1 MITSPILYQYICM
14 FIFKELIKVQLP
26 APLSPDTE
34 NGSQCLSY
42 EEENALN
49 YAAGYIPKALR
60 RQLERELISC
70 FNELTEDDGI
80 NDES

>member
-1 MITSPILYQYICM
+1 M

-34 NGSQCLSY
+34 NGSQYLSY
-42 EEENALN
+42 EEKNA
-49 YAAGYIPKALR
+49 AAGYIPKALR
-60 RQLERELISC
+60 KQLERELISC